1 MVITMD
7 ESKGILVRV
16 EENKKEL
23 IKNIARL
30 NGISMN
36 EFINKAID
44 MALSLETKETLELA
58 KDKEILERELISL
71 EKSKEQYL
79 KKYNEDKEI
88 LQRKIKQI
96 DLTIDDMTIETEEKI
111 EKDNYDHLVNLVYNG
126 RRIDNISDLILDHA
140 SKYDLDVEDLKNKIL
155 EDVTARK
162 FRR

>member
-1 MVITMD
+1 MD
-7 ESKGILVRV
+7 ESKGIQVRV
-16 EENKKEL
+16 EENKREL
-23 IKNIARL
+23 IKNVARL

-58 KDKEILERELISL
+58 KDKEILEQELISL
-71 EKSKEQYL
+71 EKSKEKYL